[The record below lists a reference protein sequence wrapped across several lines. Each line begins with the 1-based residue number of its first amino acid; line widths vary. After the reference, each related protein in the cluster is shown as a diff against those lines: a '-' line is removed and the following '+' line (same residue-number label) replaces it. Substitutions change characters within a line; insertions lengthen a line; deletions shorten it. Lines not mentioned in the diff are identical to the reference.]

1 DRKDVPLPGA
11 RNRRIMTP
19 TRVLSRLVRRHA
31 VPALALGRIFRRTAS
46 PLLAMRVLGRALHLR
61 VPPAHQQRTR
71 GAYFGADQAEIVRRV
86 EQARIP
92 APPPRQNL
100 LDPFTQRHRAIRWDR
115 RTNLMERPPRG
126 KRLASHFLRRRPTR
140 RSIEE
145 RIRIL
150 RAAAPTAAASVD
162 AEMQVRRRRD
172 RVAG

>member
-61 VPPAHQQRTR
+61 VPPAQQQRTR

-126 KRLASHFLRRRPTR
+126 KRLASHFFAASADASINRGTDTDPARRRAHRGGER
-140 RSIEE
+140 RRRNAS
-145 RIRIL
+145 
-150 RAAAPTAAASVD
+150 AAAS
-162 AEMQVRRRRD
+162 
-172 RVAG
+172 